1 MWLYYLC
8 NRNKWYE
15 TQIFHGGSKFHSV
28 QWSLNSWPFAGK
40 SGTGQC
46 THCRGG
52 AESVLT
58 LSPTVIGVG
67 LHRLGLKSNFGQ
79 VFNWTE
85 IGLHWSCT
93 RWSTTDSNQVHRGQ
107 IEVQRGEAELDF
119 NLAEMDLT
127 EVARGGPALTPLKAT
142 ESKSKFNE
150 AQPSWTWTW
159 TRWPWAEVARGAAQ
173 VHWGQVHRGQV
184 EVQRGEAE
192 LNFNLAEM
200 DLASMYLCSS
210 ECNFS
215 AMLTSWEA
223 STPRRSRG
231 VLVLPTSQHCRGVC
245 GGSPSATPM
254 QILRDGRQVHRGEA
268 EVYLPFLR
276 VKFAPSRWSPTP
288 ITVELNVS
296 ILSAPP
302 LQWVHGPVPPPRC
315 SPCCSWSR
323 WWRRCSSGWS
333 AGWSWSW
340 WWLTWRGGQQD
351 PQTAVKF
358 KQVLNFTFLVLNFT
372 FYRWTSLFYCW
383 TYFKKL
389 KKTIELHRRKCT
401 KVEIRKEYLTMWNTQ
416 EIFGKNIL
424 RCEILRQ
431 GWVNATDSRG
441 DRRPVAKSCR
451 MISIAHVR
459 T

>member
-1 MWLYYLC
+1 M
-8 NRNKWYE
+8 
-15 TQIFHGGSKFHSV
+15 
-28 QWSLNSWPFAGK
+28 
-40 SGTGQC
+40 
-46 THCRGG
+46 
-52 AESVLT
+52 

-79 VFNWTE
+79 VEVQRGEAELDFNWTE

-254 QILRDGRQVHRGEA
+254 QIWRDGRQVHRGEA

-276 VKFAPSRWSPTP
+276 VKFAPSRWSTTP
-288 ITVELNVS
+288 ITVGLNVS
-296 ILSAPP
+296 TLSAPP
-302 LQWVHGPVPPPRC
+302 LQWVHWPVPLLLFL
-315 SPCCSWSR
+315 SPH
-323 WWRRCSSGWS
+323 
-333 AGWSWSW
+333 
-340 WWLTWRGGQQD
+340 
-351 PQTAVKF
+351 F
-358 KQVLNFTFLVLNFT
+358 F
-372 FYRWTSLFYCW
+372 
-383 TYFKKL
+383 
-389 KKTIELHRRKCT
+389 H
-401 KVEIRKEYLTMWNTQ
+401 
-416 EIFGKNIL
+416 
-424 RCEILRQ
+424 
-431 GWVNATDSRG
+431 
-441 DRRPVAKSCR
+441 
-451 MISIAHVR
+451 
-459 T
+459 